1 MKELLVSFLACL
13 VIGAIINGIS
23 ATPPVPSPA
32 PEASQPAAEQTQTSD
47 GAVGGVSSSGG
58 SSASGLGSG
67 DAGSAGGAGSAGAN
81 IALKAPET
89 GDASFDRD
97 VLKSS
102 VPVLVDFNASW
113 CAPCQTMAP
122 IVDKLA
128 TDYHGKVKVFKVD
141 TDNNPQL
148 SEKYQVNALPTFM
161 VFRDG
166 HAVSQYT
173 GAMPKELLVG
183 VIDRQLGSAAPAQ

>member
-13 VIGAIINGIS
+13 VIGAIINGIN
-23 ATPPVPSPA
+23 ATPPVPS
-32 PEASQPAAEQTQTSD
+32 ELSQPATEQSQTTD
-47 GAVGGVSSSGG
+47 GAVGGVSSAGSG
-58 SSASGLGSG
+58 SSASGSTSTGA
-67 DAGSAGGAGSAGAN
+67 AGSAGSAGSKGSN

-89 GDASFDRD
+89 GDASFDSD

-113 CAPCQTMAP
+113 CAPCQMMAP

-128 TDYHGKVKVFKVD
+128 SDYHGKVKVFKVD

-183 VIDRQLGSAAPAQ
+183 VIDRQLGAPAPAQ